1 MKTLFE
7 ALMPIMGTETIF
19 TIVKPGFLDYTDDI
33 LLIFKEEGW
42 EMVKTTIKT
51 LTLREAKELYKVH
64 KNEPWYDSLCD
75 YMSSGPSRAIMF
87 ERPGQQD
94 KGTYESVAELKDG
107 IRKKWGIDDCRNV
120 MHSSDSM
127 SAMQHELRFY
137 F

>member
-7 ALMPIMGTETIF
+7 ALKSSMGTETIF
-19 TIVKPGFLDYTDDI
+19 TIVKPGFLDRTEDI
-33 LLIFKEEGW
+33 LLDFKREGW
-42 EMVKTTIKT
+42 EMVKTTVKT
-51 LTLREAKELYKVH
+51 LTMREAKELYKIH
-64 KNEPWYDSLCD
+64 KDEQWYDSLCE

-94 KGTYESVAELKDG
+94 KGTYESVAKLKDS

-127 SAMQHELRFY
+127 PAMEHELRFY

>member
-7 ALMPIMGTETIF
+7 ALKSSMGTETIF
-19 TIVKPGFLDYTDDI
+19 TIVKPGFLDRTEDI
-33 LLIFKEEGW
+33 LLDFKEEGW
-42 EMVKTTIKT
+42 EIVKTTVKT
-51 LTLREAKELYKVH
+51 LTMREAKELYKIH
-64 KNEPWYDSLCD
+64 KDEQWYDSLCE
-75 YMSSGPSRAIMF
+75 YMSSGPSRVIMF

-94 KGTYESVAELKDG
+94 KGTYESVAKLKDS

-127 SAMQHELRFY
+127 SAMEHELRFY

>member
-7 ALMPIMGTETIF
+7 ALKSSMGTETIF
-19 TIVKPGFLDYTDDI
+19 TIVKPGFLDRTEDI
-33 LLIFKEEGW
+33 LLDFKEEGW
-42 EMVKTTIKT
+42 EMVKTTVKT
-51 LTLREAKELYKVH
+51 LTMREAKELYKIH
-64 KNEPWYDSLCD
+64 KDEQWYDSLCE

-94 KGTYESVAELKDG
+94 KGTYESVAKLKDG

-127 SAMQHELRFY
+127 SAMEHELRFY